1 MRIIDILN
9 DYANGKIKDG
19 FKFRSGNYNW
29 VIEED
34 GIHSIN
40 QYSNYD
46 DMGDYVYFEDCF
58 DLSNLNDEVEII
70 NENKIEKL
78 SYQQIGSYL
87 LERKD
92 YETFTNCVNE
102 QISKIGKKL
111 NDMVEVV
118 NYLLEKEK

>member
-1 MRIIDILN
+1 MKIIDIFN
-9 DYANGKIKDG
+9 KIANGEELPKKFKYGEATFELEGNGVSYTDQDG
-19 FKFRSGNYNW
+19 DNLTRY
-29 VIEED
+29 IC
-34 GIHSIN
+34 
-40 QYSNYD
+40 YD
-46 DMGDYVYFEDCF
+46 Y
-58 DLSNLNDEVEII
+58 SNLNDEVEII